1 MSVIKAFSVGNGD
14 MFYIRHG
21 SANFTVIDC
30 CLPYDR
36 GDEILDEI
44 EEKQGGTVDGLGRIK
59 RFISTHP
66 DQDHISGLKRF
77 DDRFGY
83 VNFYAVKNKATK
95 SEETADFKRYKTL
108 RDGEKAYY
116 IKRGIRRPWLNES
129 GEGRGPSGISMRW
142 PIVTN
147 QHYKD
152 ALQQAEDG
160 GSPNNISPIM
170 RYALEGGAAVM
181 WMGDLETDFMEKI
194 KDAITPDSS
203 HVLFAPHHGRKSGRV
218 PKDWLDAIDP
228 KILVVGEAPSSELTY
243 YDERD
248 TITQNS
254 AGDIV
259 FECLSGKTHVF
270 VSNSTYSVD
279 FLTREYGVGDRHG
292 CYYIGTFYT

>member
-1 MSVIKAFSVGNGD
+1 MSIVKSLAVGNGD

-30 CLPYDR
+30 CLPDDR
-36 GDEILDEI
+36 SDEILDEI
-44 EEKQGGTVDGLGRIK
+44 EEKQKGTVDGQGRIQ

-83 VNFYAVKNKATK
+83 VNFYAVENNATK
-95 SEETADFKRYKTL
+95 DDETHDFKRYKKL
-108 RDGEKAYY
+108 RDSEKAYY
-116 IKRGIRRPWLNES
+116 IKRDIRRQWLNKD
-129 GEGRGPSGISMRW
+129 GEGRGSSGIFMHW

-152 ALQQAEDG
+152 ALEQAKDG
-160 GSPNNISPIM
+160 GSPNNISPII
-170 RYALEGGAAVM
+170 RYSLSHGASVM

-194 KDAITPDSS
+194 KDAVAPEASDI
-203 HVLFAPHHGRKSGRV
+203 LFAPHHGRKSGRV
-218 PKDWLDAIDP
+218 PKAWLDKIDP
-228 KILVVGEAPSSELTY
+228 TIIVVGEAPSSDLTY
-243 YDERD
+243 YDGWD

-270 VSNSTYSVD
+270 VSKSTYSVD
-279 FLTREYGVGDRHG
+279 FLTKEQGVENRHG
-292 CYYIGTFYT
+292 CYYIGTF

>member
-1 MSVIKAFSVGNGD
+1 MSVIKSFSVGNGD
-14 MFYIRHG
+14 MCYIRHG
-21 SANFTVIDC
+21 TANFTVIDC
-30 CLPYDR
+30 CLPDDR
-36 GDEILDEI
+36 SNEILDEI
-44 EEKQGGTVDGLGRIK
+44 EEKQKGTVAGPGRIK

-66 DQDHISGLKRF
+66 DQDHISGLERF

-95 SEETADFKRYKTL
+95 SDETADFKRYKKL
-108 RDGEKAYY
+108 RGGEKAYC
-116 IKRGIRRPWLNES
+116 IKQGIRRRWLNRD
-129 GEGRGPSGISMRW
+129 GEGRRSSGIFMHW

-152 ALQQAEDG
+152 ALKQAEDG
-160 GSPNNISPIM
+160 GSPNNISPII
-170 RYALEGGAAVM
+170 RYARKGGAAVV

-194 KDAITPDSS
+194 EDAITPDSS
-203 HVLFAPHHGRKSGRV
+203 QVLFAPHHGRKSGRV

-228 KILVVGEAPSSELTY
+228 KIIVVGEAPASELTY
-243 YDERD
+243 YDGWD

-254 AGDIV
+254 AGDIA

-270 VSNSTYSVD
+270 VSSSTYSVD
-279 FLTREYGVGDRHG
+279 FLTKEDGVGDRHG

>member
-1 MSVIKAFSVGNGD
+1 

-21 SANFTVIDC
+21 SANFTVIDF
-30 CLPYDR
+30 CLPDDR
-36 GDEILDEI
+36 SDEILDEI

-83 VNFYAVKNKATK
+83 VNFYAVENKATK
-95 SEETADFKRYKTL
+95 SDETADFKRYKEL

-116 IKRGIRRPWLNES
+116 IKRGISRRWLNED
-129 GEGRGPSGISMRW
+129 GEGRGQSGIYMRW

-152 ALQQAEDG
+152 ALKQAENG
-160 GSPNNISPIM
+160 GSPNNISPII
-170 RYALEGGAAVM
+170 RYVLKGGTTVM
-181 WMGDLETDFMEKI
+181 WMGDLETDFMERI
-194 KDAITPDSS
+194 EDAITPEASDI
-203 HVLFAPHHGRKSGRV
+203 LFAPHHGRKSGRV
-218 PKDWLDAIDP
+218 PKNWLDKIDP
-228 KILVVGEAPSSELTY
+228 TIIVVGEAPSSDLTY
-243 YDERD
+243 YDGWD

-254 AGDIV
+254 AGDIA

-270 VSNSTYSVD
+270 VSSSTYSVD
-279 FLTREYGVGDRHG
+279 FLTKEGGVGNRHG
-292 CYYIGTFYT
+292 CYYIGTYYT

>member
-1 MSVIKAFSVGNGD
+1 MSVIKSFSVGKGD

-21 SANFTVIDC
+21 TANFTVIDC
-30 CLPYDR
+30 CLPPDR
-36 GDEILDEI
+36 SDEILNEI
-44 EEKQGGTVDGLGRIK
+44 EEKQKGTVNGLGRIR

-66 DQDHISGLKRF
+66 DQDHISGLERF

-95 SEETADFKRYKTL
+95 TKETADFKRYKEL
-108 RDGEKAYY
+108 RDGGKAYY
-116 IKRGIRRPWLNES
+116 IERGISRRWLNEG

-152 ALQQAEDG
+152 ALKQAENA
-160 GSPNNISPIM
+160 GSPNNISPII
-170 RYALEGGAAVM
+170 RYALEGGTAVM

-194 KDAITPDSS
+194 EATITPEASD
-203 HVLFAPHHGRKSGRV
+203 VLFAPHHGRKSGRV
-218 PKDWLDAIDP
+218 PKNWLDKIDP
-228 KILVVGEAPSSELTY
+228 TIIVVGEAPSSDLTY
-243 YDERD
+243 YDGWD

-254 AGDIV
+254 AGDIA

-279 FLTREYGVGDRHG
+279 FLTKEIGVGNRHG
-292 CYYIGTFYT
+292 CYYIGTYYT

>member
-1 MSVIKAFSVGNGD
+1 MSVIKSFSVGNGD

-30 CLPYDR
+30 CLPDDR
-36 GDEILDEI
+36 SDEILDEI

-83 VNFYAVKNKATK
+83 VNFYAVENQATK
-95 SEETADFKRYKTL
+95 SEETTDFKRYKKL

-116 IKRGIRRPWLNES
+116 IKRGIRRRWLNKR
-129 GEGRGPSGISMRW
+129 GEGRGPSGIAMRW

-152 ALQQAEDG
+152 ALKHAEDG
-160 GSPNNISPIM
+160 GSPNNISPII

-194 KDAITPDSS
+194 EDTITPEASDI
-203 HVLFAPHHGRKSGRV
+203 LFAPHHGRKSGRV
-218 PKDWLDAIDP
+218 PKGWLDKIDP
-228 KILVVGEAPSSELTY
+228 TIIVVGEAPSSDLTY
-243 YDERD
+243 YDGWD

-254 AGDIV
+254 AGDIA
-259 FECLSGKTHVF
+259 FECLGGKTHVF
-270 VSNSTYSVD
+270 VSSSTYSVD
-279 FLTREYGVGDRHG
+279 FLTKEDGVGDRHG
-292 CYYIGTFYT
+292 CYYIGTCHT

>member
-1 MSVIKAFSVGNGD
+1 MTIVKSLAVGNGD

-30 CLPYDR
+30 CLPDDR
-36 GDEILDEI
+36 SEEILDEI
-44 EEKQGGTVDGLGRIK
+44 EEKQKGTVGGQGRIQ

-83 VNFYAVKNKATK
+83 ANFYAVENNATK
-95 SEETADFKRYKTL
+95 GDETEDFKRYKKL
-108 RDGEKAYY
+108 RDSEKAYF
-116 IKRGIRRPWLNES
+116 IKRDIRRRWLNTD
-129 GEGRGPSGISMRW
+129 GEGRGSSGIFMRW

-152 ALQQAEDG
+152 ALEQAKDG
-160 GSPNNISPIM
+160 GSPNNISPIV
-170 RYALEGGAAVM
+170 RYSLSDGAGVM

-194 KDAITPDSS
+194 KDAVTPEASEI
-203 HVLFAPHHGRKSGRV
+203 LFAPHHGRKSGRV
-218 PKDWLDAIDP
+218 PKAWLDKIDP
-228 KILVVGEAPSSELTY
+228 TIIVVGEAPSSDLTY
-243 YDERD
+243 YDGWD

-259 FECLSGKTHVF
+259 FECLSGKAHVF
-270 VSNSTYSVD
+270 VSKSTYSVD
-279 FLTREYGVGDRHG
+279 FLTKEKGVGNRHG

>member
-1 MSVIKAFSVGNGD
+1 MSVIKSFSVGNGD

-30 CLPYDR
+30 CLPDDR
-36 GDEILDEI
+36 RDEILDEI
-44 EEKQGGTVDGLGRIK
+44 EEKQKGTVDGLGRIK

-66 DQDHISGLKRF
+66 DQDHISGLERF

-95 SEETADFKRYKTL
+95 SDETTDFKRYKEL

-116 IKRGIRRPWLNES
+116 IKRGIRRRWLNQD
-129 GEGRGPSGISMRW
+129 GEGRASSGIHMLW

-152 ALQQAEDG
+152 ALKQAEDG
-160 GSPNNISPIM
+160 GSPNNISPII
-170 RYALEGGAAVM
+170 RYGLSGGASVM

-194 KDAITPDSS
+194 EDAITPEASDI
-203 HVLFAPHHGRKSGRV
+203 LFAPHHGRKSGRV
-218 PKDWLDAIDP
+218 PKDWLDKIDP
-228 KILVVGEAPSSELTY
+228 TIIVVGEAPSSDLTY
-243 YDERD
+243 YDGWD

-259 FECLSGKTHVF
+259 FECSSGKTHVF

-279 FLTREYGVGDRHG
+279 FLTKDDGVGDRHG

>member
-1 MSVIKAFSVGNGD
+1 MSVIKSLSVGNGD

-21 SANFTVIDC
+21 TANFTVIDC
-30 CLPYDR
+30 CLPEDR
-36 GDEILDEI
+36 SDEILDEI
-44 EEKQGGTVDGLGRIK
+44 EEKQKGTVDGKPRIK

-66 DQDHISGLKRF
+66 DQDHISGLERF
-77 DDRFGY
+77 DDRFEY
-83 VNFYAVKNKATK
+83 VNFYAAKNKATK
-95 SEETADFKRYKTL
+95 SEETADFKRYKEL

-116 IKRGIRRPWLNES
+116 IERGIGRRWLNQA
-129 GEGRGPSGISMRW
+129 GEGRGSSGIFMRW

-147 QHYKD
+147 QHYKN
-152 ALQQAEDG
+152 ALKQAEDG
-160 GSPNNISPIM
+160 GSPNNISPII
-170 RYALEGGAAVM
+170 RYAREGGAAVM

-218 PKDWLDAIDP
+218 PKDWLDAIAP
-228 KILVVGEAPSSELTY
+228 KIIVVGEAPASELTY
-243 YDERD
+243 YEGWD

-270 VSNSTYSVD
+270 VSSSTYLVN
-279 FLTREYGVGDRHG
+279 FLTKEDGVGDRHG